1 MQRATRK
8 GVLQEPLTFH
18 DLSAKSV
25 SASKG
30 IASRNTN
37 VGESMVKKLLAFL
50 FLCFAAS
57 AFADTTTVLKCGKA
71 ACPQV
76 YYARYYVE
84 HVFPQSI
91 DGNGTVTAYV
101 DSEGLAGYGRGTQ
114 RTDSWYIVQWDN
126 TGTLT
131 SAVFSPGGS
140 AYVGLN
146 AYKVPIP
153 ENTPGGFTCCQ
164 VTNGNQSA
172 YAQYVTNLP
181 YWQGR
186 LVTP

>member
-1 MQRATRK
+1 M
-8 GVLQEPLTFH
+8 
-18 DLSAKSV
+18 
-25 SASKG
+25 
-30 IASRNTN
+30 
-37 VGESMVKKLLAFL
+37 KKLLAFL

-57 AFADTTTVLKCGKA
+57 AFADTTTRLKCGQT
-71 ACPQV
+71 ACPQL

-101 DSEGLAGYGRGTQ
+101 DAEGLAGGGRNTL
-114 RTDSWYIVQWDN
+114 RTDSWYIVQFDN
-126 TGTLT
+126 TGTVT
-131 SAVFSPGGS
+131 SVTYVSTGYAGS
-140 AYVGLN
+140 QAYIGPN
-146 AYKVPIP
+146 GYKVPIP